1 MWRFRKRRDKHH
13 QTSNIKHHN
22 IKFQIKLSV
31 DKHAVLAPHV
41 VIPLLFYTTLLPTGP
56 QPNNVSLAETND
68 SSIVV
73 ISSVPP
79 QLQFAN
85 FLTEWKVTL
94 QRAGFAKTSVTT
106 PFTVP
111 SIRLTVNHLLPATR
125 YTVWVGVRAG
135 SAEGP
140 LSEGLNVMTQET
152 GETGS
157 CKV

>member
-1 MWRFRKRRDKHH
+1 MWRFRRRRDKHH

-85 FLTEWKVTL
+85 FGAVDNAVE
-94 QRAGFAKTSVTT
+94 A
-106 PFTVP
+106 
-111 SIRLTVNHLLPATR
+111 HC
-125 YTVWVGVRAG
+125 YVG
-135 SAEGP
+135 
-140 LSEGLNVMTQET
+140 
-152 GETGS
+152 
-157 CKV
+157 